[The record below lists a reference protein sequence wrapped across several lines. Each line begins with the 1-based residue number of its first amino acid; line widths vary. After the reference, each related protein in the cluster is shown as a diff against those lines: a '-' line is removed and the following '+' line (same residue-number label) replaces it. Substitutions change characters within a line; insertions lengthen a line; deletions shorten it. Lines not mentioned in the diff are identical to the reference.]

1 MIETNA
7 NGRWSVVGRLR
18 LKEEV
23 VVFVGDVIIEEVL
36 LTGLLC
42 NQWGNSKKKGLL
54 QRKVEIHWVIE
65 RTRIFW

>member
-23 VVFVGDVIIEEVL
+23 VVFVGDV
-36 LTGLLC
+36 
-42 NQWGNSKKKGLL
+42 NY
-54 QRKVEIHWVIE
+54 
-65 RTRIFW
+65 